1 MMGRL
6 VAVVGASGVGKD
18 SLIDALC
25 GALPRLHRARRVIT
39 RPPGP
44 GERFDSV
51 DAEAFERMRRDG
63 AFCLC
68 WEAHG
73 LRYGVP
79 AAVGAWVAGGQDAV
93 ANLSRGALPE
103 AARVFPRIIVL
114 HLTASPEVLAQRLK
128 DRGRENA
135 EGIGERLGRAEL
147 PLPAGAWRAETIRND
162 GPLKSTVA
170 AAVAVLQA
178 ESV

>member
-1 MMGRL
+1 MTGRL

-25 GALPRLHRARRVIT
+25 LSLPGLHRARRVVT

-51 DAEAFERMRRDG
+51 GAEEFERMRRDG
-63 AFCLC
+63 AFCLH

-73 LRYGVP
+73 LRYGIP
-79 AAVGAWVAGGQDAV
+79 AAVEAQVACGRDAV

-103 AARVFPRIIVL
+103 AAMAFPRMVVL
-114 HLTASPEVLAQRLK
+114 HLTASPEVLAERLK
-128 DRGRENA
+128 DRGREDA

-147 PLPAGAWRAETIRND
+147 PLPAGPWRAETIRND
-162 GPLKSTVA
+162 GPLEDTLA

-178 ESV
+178 ERV